1 MKSRIAAVSASVTA
15 LTLAAVPA
23 FAASTLPAITFDL
36 TDMYTVA
43 GVILTAMAAIFVV
56 KKVIGL
62 LGK

>member
-1 MKSRIAAVSASVTA
+1 MKNRIAAAAGVLTAVSV
-15 LTLAAVPA
+15 AAAPA
-23 FAASTLPAITFDL
+23 FATGTLPAITFDL